1 MSRCRI
7 GWRMRGWSVVSV
19 RSVRLRIEQVI
30 AVADSVTCGNTV
42 NLGTRT
48 APAERANVREFR
60 GLTTHLG
67 MEGGGSHEH
76 T

>member
-1 MSRCRI
+1 M
-7 GWRMRGWSVVSV
+7 
-19 RSVRLRIEQVI
+19 I
-30 AVADSVTCGNTV
+30 AVTDSVTCGNTV

-60 GLTTHLG
+60 GLTTTLD
-67 MEGGGSHEH
+67 EKGSGSDEH